1 MDLLKI
7 NIQVQEY
14 LQGSLDK
21 KFVNELQSN
30 DKYIQYKINTIKRLV
45 NTNEYY
51 KKSSIYY
58 NDVLSC
64 IRNYL
69 LTFNTTLKLPDF
81 QIKDNQFGL
90 SKNDN
95 DEVSA
100 NYMFPNY
107 LSNNFEKYIRAAFN
121 TFKEPYVV
129 ENSNSNLQTD
139 SFIYKLTGYSHYKNM
154 AQKLAVIGAQL
165 VPNGCSALISLPTG
179 GGKSLI
185 TQTVAYVNVGLTIV
199 VVPTVSLA
207 IDQVRSAKKTIK
219 RETDNE
225 IFQYTSNEDEKPI
238 IAAIKNKQA
247 RLLFISPETL
257 IQSNRFKEV
266 IEEANTDHYL
276 KNIIIDEAHI
286 VSDWGESFRIEY
298 QCLES
303 WRNNLLIN
311 NKQIKTYLLSA
322 TFENNVVT
330 MLKKLFC
337 NEDRWVEIRCDSLR
351 KEPRFIQIKSRSNK
365 DKMRKFINLIH
376 ILPHPIIVYVIN
388 PDEAKKAIEL
398 LKANG
403 INNAQ
408 LFTGKTTSKKR
419 KEIIKKWTNNE
430 FEIMIATNA
439 FGVGVD
445 KSDVRTVLHMYVPQT
460 PNSYY
465 QELGRGGRDG
475 LPCLS
480 VLNIIDQDVDAMRNR
495 INKLVLTPEKI
506 IGRWFSMLNDISTQK
521 DDNIYYLDV
530 TVIPGYREDIDDLD
544 DMSKN
549 ERNMN
554 WNIYVLLLLRRYE
567 LIKIVDVIS
576 DRQNYTFLIE
586 VINPVLFYETKE
598 LEDTISS
605 IREREF
611 SMKTRAFTAI
621 TSNIYGKN
629 NDCWSEM
636 FYDTYEYCLE
646 RCSGCSYHDYMI
658 DEDIGFPLKKIS
670 SKKYDQIST
679 RYEKIFKQK
688 KEMMIFYDS
697 NVLEDDLKRI
707 INKDRITLIDC
718 EGTLNSIQSSGLLS
732 VFSYEDSISL
742 INKKDTYYINDI
754 LLILLSNS
762 EKTFEQFKTLK
773 NKLYNRENL
782 KIIYL
787 IKNDLYIEIKNKYLS
802 DFIDGPIKNINEL

>member
-7 NIQVQEY
+7 NVQVQEY

-21 KFVNELQSN
+21 KFVNELESS

-58 NDVLSC
+58 NDLLSC

-107 LSNNFEKYIRAAFN
+107 LSNNSEKYIKAAFN
-121 TFKEPYVV
+121 TFKESYAAG
-129 ENSNSNLQTD
+129 NSNSNLQTD
-139 SFIYKLTGYSHYKNM
+139 SFVYKLTGYPYYKNM

-165 VPNGCSALISLPTG
+165 VPNGYTALISLPTG

-185 TQTVAYVNVGLTIV
+185 TQTVAYANEGLTIV

-330 MLKKLFC
+330 MLKELFC

-351 KEPRFIQIKSRSNK
+351 KEPRFIQIKSRSNQ
-365 DKMRKFINLIH
+365 DKMRKFINLVH
-376 ILPHPIIVYVIN
+376 VLPHPIIVYVIN

-408 LFTGKTTSKKR
+408 LFTGKTTPKKR

-480 VLNIIDQDVDAMRNR
+480 VLNIIDQDVDTMRNR

-506 IGRWFSMLNDISTQK
+506 IGRWFSMLNDINTQK
-521 DDNIYYLDV
+521 DGNIYYLDT
-530 TVIPGYREDIDDLD
+530 TVIPSYREDIDYLD
-544 DMSKN
+544 DIPKN

-554 WNIYVLLLLRRYE
+554 WNIYVLLLLRRYR

-576 DRQNYTFLIE
+576 NRQNYIFLIE
-586 VINPVLFYETKE
+586 VINPVLFYETGE
-598 LEDTISS
+598 LKNTISS

-611 SMKTRAFTAI
+611 SKKTRAFTAI

-646 RCSGCSYHDYMI
+646 RCSGCSYHDYVI

-670 SKKYDQIST
+670 SKKYDEIST
-679 RYEKIFKQK
+679 KYEKIFKQK
-688 KEMMIFYDS
+688 KEMMILYDS

-718 EGTLNSIQSSGLLS
+718 KGTLNSIQSSGLLS
-732 VFSYEDSISL
+732 VFSYEDGISL

-754 LLILLSNS
+754 LLILLPNN

-782 KIIYL
+782 KIAYL
-787 IKNDLYIEIKNKYLS
+787 IKKDLYIEIMNKYLS

>member
-69 LTFNTTLKLPDF
+69 LTFNTTLKLPNF

-107 LSNNFEKYIRAAFN
+107 LSNNSEKYIRAAFN

-185 TQTVAYVNVGLTIV
+185 TQTVAYANVGLTIV

-225 IFQYTSNEDEKPI
+225 IFQYTSNEDGKPI

-365 DKMRKFINLIH
+365 DKMRKFINLVH

>member
-107 LSNNFEKYIRAAFN
+107 LSNNSEKYIRAAFN